1 MADTIKLILQPS
13 GRQGLP
19 GPQGIPGETG
29 PQGERGPQGI
39 QGVPGP
45 QGNAGPT
52 GPAGADGKTPV
63 RGTDYWT
70 PEDKAEVVAEAVEQV
85 KANAGSGLPEGSA
98 PNQMLVTDENNV
110 AGWADRLTSKGTLL
124 SIDISNIFA
133 LMGAPIK
140 GTLYKVSSE
149 VLPLDFGS
157 GNTAG
162 IALWVNGEY
171 LPSRYAQK
179 MDDVVYTSGTFQL
192 FAVSEDNYTL
202 ENDGVAILFPERGT
216 YFSIVDA
223 TSVGGEYQVL
233 NGFSASNGT
242 EPDIYWDGNTEG
254 GEKIDP
260 KYLPDDHINALIDAK
275 LSAFVNA
282 ATEAM

>member
-52 GPAGADGKTPV
+52 GPAGTDGKTPV
-63 RGTDYWT
+63 RGEDYWT

-85 KANAGSGLPEGSA
+85 KKDAGSGLPEGSA

-110 AGWADRLTSKGTLL
+110 AGWADRLTQRKDAVF
-124 SIDISNIFA
+124 IDMSEPFQTP
-133 LMGAPIK
+133 GAAY
-140 GTLYKVSSE
+140 YKVSDDVIKPDVQEFPTGVAFSAWGSWSDE
-149 VLPLDFGS
+149 PIGTTALAQEDYVVSDMFFMAFKDNITIDFG
-157 GNTAG
+157 GA
-162 IALWVNGEY
+162 
-171 LPSRYAQK
+171 
-179 MDDVVYTSGTFQL
+179 FQ
-192 FAVSEDNYTL
+192 FDCKES
-202 ENDGVAILFPERGT
+202 GT
-216 YFSIVDA
+216 YFLLQTVDA
-223 TSVGGEYQVL
+223 YT
-233 NGFSASNGT
+233 NGVALEGAT
-242 EPDIYWDGNTEG
+242 TPTITWDGNTEG